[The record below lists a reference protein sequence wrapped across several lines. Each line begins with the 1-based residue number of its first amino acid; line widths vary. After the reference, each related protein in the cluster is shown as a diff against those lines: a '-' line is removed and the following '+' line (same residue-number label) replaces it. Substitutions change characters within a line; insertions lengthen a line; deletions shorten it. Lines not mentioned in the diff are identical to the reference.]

1 MIHPLCRKCLNK
13 CKQENTVKIV
23 RCPRFQKRFSDGE
36 FKELVNELEEIQ
48 SDADVIKKKAHE
60 LIRKAVEEDKG
71 CLNGGASGSDDSIE

>member
-23 RCPRFQKRFSDGE
+23 RCPRFQKRFSDDE
-36 FKELVNELEEIQ
+36 FKELVDELEEIQ

-60 LIRKAVEEDKG
+60 LIRKTLEEDEG
-71 CLNGGASGSDDSIE
+71 CLNGSASGSNNSIK